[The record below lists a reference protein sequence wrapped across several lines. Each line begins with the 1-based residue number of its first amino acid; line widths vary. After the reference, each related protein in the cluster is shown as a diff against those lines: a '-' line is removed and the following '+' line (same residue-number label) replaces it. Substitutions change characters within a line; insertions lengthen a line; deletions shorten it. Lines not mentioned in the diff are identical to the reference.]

1 MMTLKLKPYYQENVK
16 FFKPLAHI
24 LYFAT
29 SEEDTHSVDPYSDK
43 NNTIQSI
50 KLFNLIYKT
59 IDLNNFFLSVF
70 YILVPSYIDVGDESL
85 IDQFYDQAL
94 KDYDQ
99 FDLFKQF
106 QYRHKYNKQTIRNLL
121 KQKDFNS
128 IILQF
133 CADYLDVNMII
144 FENNKMKTIYSKK
157 PTPYKAHILLMANQ
171 ENQYQPLFQDKKYIF
186 TSNDQISWIA
196 FRKHVMDSKIK
207 SGN

>member
-1 MMTLKLKPYYQENVK
+1 MILKLDQYYKDNIQY
-16 FFKPLAHI
+16 FKPLAHI
-24 LYFAT
+24 LYFA
-29 SEEDTHSVDPYSDK
+29 SIEEDTYSVDPYSDQ
-43 NNTIQSI
+43 NNTIQSV

-70 YILVPSYIDVGDESL
+70 YLLVPSYIDVGDETL

-121 KQKDFNS
+121 KQKNFNP
-128 IILQF
+128 IVLQF
-133 CADYLDVNMII
+133 CADYLNVNMII
-144 FENNKMKTIYSKK
+144 FENNKMKTIYAKK
-157 PTPYKAHILLMANQ
+157 PTPYKAHIILMKNNQ
-171 ENQYQPLFQDKKYIF
+171 EYQPLFQDKQYIF

-196 FRKHVMDSKIK
+196 FRKHVMDSKPN
-207 SGN
+207 SE